1 VHQPGIFKQQFVL
14 QKINKGK
21 LLYGLIAI
29 LAIKEIIYEKS
40 CPIIEPIPRS
50 LSRGE
55 HGRTPFLLES
65 QGASQMCR
73 RRGLGVGGGKRMLD
87 VHWNPSGSS
96 VRSVQIMLHLSSITP
111 LNQGKTVILVFAL

>member
-1 VHQPGIFKQQFVL
+1 MYKNNHAPPAVVGFLLLLFLCFCWVCVCVFVFTVKYL
-14 QKINKGK
+14 
-21 LLYGLIAI
+21 
-29 LAIKEIIYEKS
+29 
-40 CPIIEPIPRS
+40 S
-50 LSRGE
+50 LS
-55 HGRTPFLLES
+55 LVLES